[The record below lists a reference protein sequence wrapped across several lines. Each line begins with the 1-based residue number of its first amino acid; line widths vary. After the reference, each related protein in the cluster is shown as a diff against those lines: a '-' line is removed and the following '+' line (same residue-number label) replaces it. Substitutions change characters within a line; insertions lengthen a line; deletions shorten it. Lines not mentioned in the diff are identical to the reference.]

1 MSEKLETGIR
11 QAQIAQ
17 AALALVAERGLERL
31 SVADVARRVGIV
43 PSAIYRHYP
52 SKDAVLE
59 TVLRLVRDRL
69 LENVRM
75 ASAKT
80 ADPFDRLH
88 RVLVRHVKLV
98 RDNQAIPRI
107 VFSEEIYR
115 GRPARRARMYKAI
128 AGYLDQVADIVRAGQ
143 AGGAIR
149 PDLDPST
156 VAVMFLGLIQPAA
169 ILWHMSDGRFD
180 VTRHTEKA
188 WKVFRGAIAAS

>member
-11 QAQIAQ
+11 QEQIAQ

-69 LENVRM
+69 LDNVR
-75 ASAKT
+75 AVAAET
-80 ADPFDRLH
+80 TDPFERLH
-88 RVLVRHVKLV
+88 RLLVRHVKLV

-107 VFSEEIYR
+107 VFSEEIYS
-115 GRPARRARMYKAI
+115 GRPARKARMYKAI
-128 AGYLDQVADIVRAGQ
+128 SDYLDKVAEIVRAGQ
-143 AGGAIR
+143 AGGTIR
-149 PDLDPST
+149 SDLDPST

-188 WKVFRGAIAAS
+188 WKVFRAAIETL